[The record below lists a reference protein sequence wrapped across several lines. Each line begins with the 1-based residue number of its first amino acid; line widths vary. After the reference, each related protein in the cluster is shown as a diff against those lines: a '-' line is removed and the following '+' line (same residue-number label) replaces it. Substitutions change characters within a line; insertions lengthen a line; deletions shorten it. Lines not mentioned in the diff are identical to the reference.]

1 MNILRR
7 LCLVLVSSLFV
18 FLLFATAFDVGFVR
32 TATHPA
38 TVKKIAAD
46 SGVYNSVVTNALAQL
61 KPINTSV
68 GTIDAGSPLVQMAA
82 NQVITP
88 QYVQQQG
95 NAAIDNIYQWLNGQ
109 IAQPT
114 FNIDLNAQNDQFAK
128 NAANSLRHDLAGLP
142 ACKSLSQIQ
151 SFTVISAVCLP
162 PGVTAEAVASQ
173 VQRDL
178 SNSNFL
184 SEANISAANLKDQN
198 GQSVFNNPSVQK
210 LPSKYRLAKKT
221 PWIFAGLTILCGLGV
236 VFLSRT
242 WQAGLRHVG
251 INLVVIGVLM
261 LALSFFLPRVISKDV
276 APKLNVTGSGVS
288 VNLSKVVNDVTQQ
301 IDKNYWFFGG
311 LYMVA
316 GAGAIMAAE
325 VSRRRV
331 QPAPAATSAH
341 HPNNTVLK

>member
-1 MNILRR
+1 MNVLRR
-7 LCLVLVSSLFV
+7 LCLALVSSLFV

-32 TATHPA
+32 TATNPA

-46 SGVYNSVVTNALAQL
+46 SGVYNTVVTNALGQL
-61 KPINTSV
+61 KTINTSV
-68 GTIDAGSPLVQMAA
+68 GTIDANNPLVQQAA
-82 NQVITP
+82 NQAITP

-95 NAAIDNIYQWLNGQ
+95 NAAIENIYQWLNGQ
-109 IAQPT
+109 IARPD
-114 FNIDLNAQNDQFAK
+114 FNIDLSAQNDQFAK
-128 NAANSLRHDLAGLP
+128 NAANSLQQQLAGLP
-142 ACKSLSQIQ
+142 ACRSLAQIQ
-151 SFTVISAVCLP
+151 SFTVLNAVCLP
-162 PGVTAEAVASQ
+162 LGVSAQAVASQ

-184 SEANISAANLKDQN
+184 RGANISAANLKGQN

-210 LPSKYRLAKKT
+210 LPGKYQLAKKT
-221 PWIFAGLTILCGLGV
+221 PWIFAVLTILCGLGV

-242 WQAGLRHVG
+242 WQAGLRHIG

-261 LALSFFLPRVISKDV
+261 LALSFFLPRVISRDV
-276 APKLNVTGSGVS
+276 ATKLNVTGSGVS
-288 VNLSKVVNDVTQQ
+288 VDLSKVVNDVTRQ

-325 VSRRRV
+325 VSRRRT

-341 HPNNTVLK
+341 HPDNTVLK